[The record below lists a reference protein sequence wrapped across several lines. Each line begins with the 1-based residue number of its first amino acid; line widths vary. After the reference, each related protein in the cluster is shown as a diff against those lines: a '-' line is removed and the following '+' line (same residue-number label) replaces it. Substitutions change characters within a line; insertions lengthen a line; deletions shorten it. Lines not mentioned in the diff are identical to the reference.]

1 MALVES
7 KPKRR
12 WFRRR
17 EQETAE
23 KQLTMTPD
31 FVEGLRSWW
40 PMQMEPLYGAG
51 VEEAQTGDYGHLY
64 LHQPAVRTTV
74 DFLASN
80 MAPLKIHTYRKTPS
94 GSPEELDRHPAH
106 QLLQNPNPGM
116 TRYDLIYAT
125 VAARRVYENAFW
137 WLTEFGGERQIRF
150 LPPEMVRVEGNAWIG
165 PARYRI
171 IPNRYYDQRTE
182 FYLAP
187 QDVVHFKSW
196 NPKDMRVGISKLEGL
211 RSVLVDDALA
221 STARAA
227 AWRNTAMMANV
238 IERGLDAPDWSDKAR
253 ERFREDFQAT
263 YGGAGQVG
271 KTGVLE
277 EGMSMNWG
285 PDRRPW
291 DTEYVAGRKFT
302 LEEVARALHIP
313 LSMLGLMSNANYKA
327 TSEERRTLY
336 ADVLDSEINMIEE
349 TLELQYL
356 PWFGDALIDK
366 VYFKFNIKEKLRGSF
381 QEEADLFTK
390 SAGRPWLSVNEVR
403 ALQDLPPAE
412 GGDGL
417 VIPLNVMVGGQPN
430 PSTPTATPA
439 GPLFGAPTQQ
449 AATAKSASDDEHA
462 LHARFL
468 TRART
473 NFEEKTRQVMTRHF
487 GRQRSAGFNSKSLER
502 WNRELADDL
511 YGTALVTASY
521 FGEDAAERVGGSYD
535 PDFTVNY
542 LRAGADVNAQLIN
555 RATKDELEEDD
566 PAEVFKRALEVRAQ
580 QIAVSRTTVA
590 MNFGIQEAGRQ
601 NSG

>member
-1 MALVES
+1 
-7 KPKRR
+7 
-12 WFRRR
+12 
-17 EQETAE
+17 
-23 KQLTMTPD
+23 
-31 FVEGLRSWW
+31 
-40 PMQMEPLYGAG
+40 
-51 VEEAQTGDYGHLY
+51 
-64 LHQPAVRTTV
+64 
-74 DFLASN
+74 
-80 MAPLKIHTYRKTPS
+80 
-94 GSPEELDRHPAH
+94 
-106 QLLQNPNPGM
+106 
-116 TRYDLIYAT
+116 
-125 VAARRVYENAFW
+125 
-137 WLTEFGGERQIRF
+137 
-150 LPPEMVRVEGNAWIG
+150 
-165 PARYRI
+165 
-171 IPNRYYDQRTE
+171 
-182 FYLAP
+182 
-187 QDVVHFKSW
+187 
-196 NPKDMRVGISKLEGL
+196 
-211 RSVLVDDALA
+211 
-221 STARAA
+221 
-227 AWRNTAMMANV
+227 
-238 IERGLDAPDWSDKAR
+238 
-253 ERFREDFQAT
+253 
-263 YGGAGQVG
+263 
-271 KTGVLE
+271 
-277 EGMSMNWG
+277 
-285 PDRRPW
+285 
-291 DTEYVAGRKFT
+291 
-302 LEEVARALHIP
+302 
-313 LSMLGLMSNANYKA
+313 
-327 TSEERRTLY
+327 
-336 ADVLDSEINMIEE
+336 
-349 TLELQYL
+349 
-356 PWFGDALIDK
+356 